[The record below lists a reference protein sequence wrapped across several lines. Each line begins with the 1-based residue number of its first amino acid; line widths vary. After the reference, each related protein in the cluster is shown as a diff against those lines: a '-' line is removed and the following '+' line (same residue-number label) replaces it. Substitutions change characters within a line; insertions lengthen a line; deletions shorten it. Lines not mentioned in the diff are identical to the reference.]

1 VWVLPLIG
9 GAADKAG
16 NRFERRWTLLAL
28 LDVLAGEAQ
37 SLQVEVPGEEGAG
50 AEFLQVRADGVLVWH
65 QVKRQHARSSW
76 TIRSLVREKVIVPW
90 WPKISSGGRFVFVS
104 STSAQELEELVERA
118 SAAESWQV
126 FDEHFLKTPHR
137 DRFER
142 LRQAWENPPGPE
154 AYAALRNI
162 EVRQIGESDLKA
174 LLQARL
180 ATLVEGPPATAMAV
194 LEQFIDESAHR
205 RLTAPDVRKR
215 CSEHHLQ
222 PLPRTGTG
230 RSGSGHRPDTQ
241 GSPPVVQLAESSG
254 NAPITQIAGNYIS
267 IQAPRTA
274 HPWKNPG
281 RNKILAGAGGTAA
294 LIAVAAAITAF
305 TGSPA
310 DSRLPVLPLASQF
323 RAQFQPVQVQVT
335 RALQAKLGQASGQA
349 GAADPSTMAGY
360 QFRNAWNQSA
370 PLCLGALDTGPTAE
384 HDDPVQALSCS
395 NLALNEIWI
404 PAQWDQNHQELTW
417 LVNAKYQSMCL
428 NVTADAGQGTH
439 AHLYKCYHT
448 QNGPYGLASY
458 EAWDFSAW
466 YDNMKSGTNP
476 YPIFLGSGG
485 LCLDANN
492 DNADPGKDNQL
503 PDGTTV
509 TMWDYYHVAR
519 NQYWS

>member
-1 VWVLPLIG
+1 MPPFPLVTNGVWGLPLMG

-50 AEFLQVRADGVLVWH
+50 AEFLQVMADGVLVWH

-90 WPKISSGGRFVFVS
+90 WPKISSGGRLVFVS
-104 STSAQELEELVERA
+104 STSAQELEELVERS

-142 LRQAWENPPGPE
+142 LRQAWGNPPGPE

-180 ATLVEGPPATAMAV
+180 TALVEGPPATAMAV

-205 RLTAPDVRKR
+205 RLTVLDVWKR
-215 CSEHHLQ
+215 CSEHRLQ
-222 PLPRTGTG
+222 PVLRTGTR
-230 RSGSGHRPDTQ
+230 RSGSGH
-241 GSPPVVQLAESSG
+241 
-254 NAPITQIAGNYIS
+254 
-267 IQAPRTA
+267 
-274 HPWKNPG
+274 PG
-281 RNKILAGAGGTAA
+281 LGKILAGAGTAV
-294 LIAVAAAITAF
+294 LIAVVAAITAF
-305 TGSPA
+305 TGSSA
-310 DSRLPVLPLASQF
+310 DSRLPVLPLAGQF
-323 RAQFQPVQVQVT
+323 RAQFQTVQVAVT
-335 RALQAKLGQASGQA
+335 PALRAKLGQASSQGR
-349 GAADPSTMAGY
+349 AADPSTMTGY
-360 QFRNAWNQSA
+360 EFRNAWNQSA
-370 PLCLGALDTGPTAE
+370 PLCLGALDTGRTAE
-384 HDDPVQALSCS
+384 HDDQVQALSCS
-395 NLALNEIWI
+395 HLTLNKIWI

-439 AHLYKCYHT
+439 AHLYNCYPT
-448 QNGPYGLASY
+448 ANGPYGLSAY
-458 EAWDFSAW
+458 EAWDFGTW
-466 YDNMKSGTNP
+466 YDKVKSGTNP
-476 YPIFLGSGG
+476 YPIFLGTGNF
-485 LCLDANN
+485 CLDANN
-492 DNADPGKDNQL
+492 DNTDPGKNNRL
-503 PDGTTV
+503 PNGTTV